1 MFIKLNSLTLDYN
14 KNDHIEQIIEIILS
28 NKKKVKSR
36 FLSIRQ
42 MTDDRF
48 GFNEL
53 RYIIDIME
61 SGRVVAKELINVE

>member
-1 MFIKLNSLTLDYN
+1 
-14 KNDHIEQIIEIILS
+14 
-28 NKKKVKSR
+28 
-36 FLSIRQ
+36 

-61 SGRVVAKELINVE
+61 SGRVVAKDLINLE